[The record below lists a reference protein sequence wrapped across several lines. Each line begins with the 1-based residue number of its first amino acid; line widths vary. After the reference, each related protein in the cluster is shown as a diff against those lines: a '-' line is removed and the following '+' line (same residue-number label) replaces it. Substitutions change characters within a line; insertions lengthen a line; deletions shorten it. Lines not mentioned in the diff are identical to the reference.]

1 MCEIVELHREKSTTH
16 VYSKCET
23 LTCDNRS
30 QQPPAHTPRARRV
43 VGKGRLRKLLL
54 VLVEHELEVLL
65 YTSRHTRI
73 THAHGHTG
81 TATGTATH
89 AHTLLASGVALM
101 VADPGFQ
108 PAGHTCAR
116 IPRVE
121 QA

>member
-65 YTSRHTRI
+65 YTQPSHTNYTRAWAHRHSHRHSHRHNHRHTPCWRR
-73 THAHGHTG
+73 AW
-81 TATGTATH
+81 
-89 AHTLLASGVALM
+89 
-101 VADPGFQ
+101 P
-108 PAGHTCAR
+108 
-116 IPRVE
+116 
-121 QA
+121 

>member
-81 TATGTATH
+81 TATGTATGTTTGTH
-89 AHTLLASGVALM
+89 LAGVGRGLDGGGSRFPTRGAHLCTHSA
-101 VADPGFQ
+101 
-108 PAGHTCAR
+108 C
-116 IPRVE
+116 
-121 QA
+121 